1 MKKIENIN
9 LPNYSEWYL
18 EKLAY
23 RGARSIHGEDLP
35 KCVENRLKYELEVIV
50 EKGLTDYFLIV
61 QDWINTARQ
70 DFDTV
75 FFPLGCNVSGSLV
88 AYCLGISYIDPL
100 QYDLCFERF
109 VQSDDDSIPP
119 ICICTDEKT
128 GYQMEWKMKD
138 KYGVDQIPGF
148 KIQTNEMISKLLK
161 VYENI
166 KEIHG
171 NKIDI
176 RKIPLDD
183 SYCFEVFKQGMTDYL
198 GLFSVES
205 RRKDLMRLKPNTFYD
220 IAEYHALYN
229 HEVCQDIELF
239 IKRRHHH
246 IGAEYVIPEM
256 RDYLGSTYG
265 ILLYQEQM
273 MMLSRL
279 LADFTREESYEL
291 LKRRSDELKAVFLER
306 GEEDG
311 QDPQTLSDIWA
322 EWERKGPYLMSKSQ
336 AYDYAFMVYQIAYL
350 RTHYPIEFQ
359 MEFPWNS
366 EFRLRIF

>member
-1 MKKIENIN
+1 
-9 LPNYSEWYL
+9 
-18 EKLAY
+18 
-23 RGARSIHGEDLP
+23 
-35 KCVENRLKYELEVIV
+35 
-50 EKGLTDYFLIV
+50 
-61 QDWINTARQ
+61 
-70 DFDTV
+70 
-75 FFPLGCNVSGSLV
+75 
-88 AYCLGISYIDPL
+88 
-100 QYDLCFERF
+100 
-109 VQSDDDSIPP
+109 
-119 ICICTDEKT
+119 
-128 GYQMEWKMKD
+128 
-138 KYGVDQIPGF
+138 
-148 KIQTNEMISKLLK
+148 
-161 VYENI
+161 
-166 KEIHG
+166 
-171 NKIDI
+171 
-176 RKIPLDD
+176 
-183 SYCFEVFKQGMTDYL
+183 MTDYL

-229 HEVCQDIELF
+229 HEVCKDIELY

-246 IGAEYVIPEM
+246 IGAEYVIPDM
-256 RDYLGSTYG
+256 RKYLGSTYG

-291 LKRRSDELKAVFLER
+291 IRRRSDELKAVFLER

>member
-23 RGARSIHGEDLP
+23 GGARSIYGKDLP
-35 KCVENRLKYELEVIV
+35 ERVESRLKYELEVIV

-61 QDWINTARQ
+61 QDWINTACQ

-100 QYDLCFERF
+100 QFDLCFERF
-109 VQSDDDSIPP
+109 VQSDDDSIPL
-119 ICICTDEKT
+119 ICICTDVKT
-128 GYQMEWKMKD
+128 GYHMEWKMKD
-138 KYGVDQIPGF
+138 KYRVNQIPGF
-148 KIQTNEMISKLLK
+148 NIKTNEMMSKLLK

-171 NKIDI
+171 EKVDLRN
-176 RKIPLDD
+176 IPLDD
-183 SYCFEVFKQGMTDYL
+183 SYCFEVFKKGITDYL

-205 RRKDLMRLKPNTFYD
+205 RRKDIMRLKPNTFYD

-229 HEVCQDIELF
+229 HEVCKDVELY

-246 IGAEYVIPEM
+246 TGPEYVIPAM
-256 RDYLGSTYG
+256 REYLGSTYG

-291 LKRRSDELKAVFLER
+291 LRRRSDELKATFQDR
-306 GEEDG
+306 GEKNG
-311 QDPQTLSDIWA
+311 YDPQVLSSIWT
-322 EWERKGPYLMSKSQ
+322 EWERKAPYLMSKSQ

-350 RTHYPIEFQ
+350 RAHYPIEFQ